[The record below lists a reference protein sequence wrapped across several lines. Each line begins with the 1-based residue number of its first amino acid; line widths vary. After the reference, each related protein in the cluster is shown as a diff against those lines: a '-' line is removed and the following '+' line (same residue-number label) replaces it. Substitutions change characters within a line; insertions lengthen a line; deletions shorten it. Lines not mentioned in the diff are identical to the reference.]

1 MNSRIVSIIALL
13 ATAFGLAAGYQR
25 PGLQTSDRD
34 QGGEERALVWVSF
47 RDKAG
52 TSKTTEIDQR
62 ALRRRARLGRALTYG
77 DLPVSPKYL
86 EAVRC
91 TGAEIRVVS
100 PWLNAVSVSAT
111 REQAVRLAEIDGV
124 EAVSPVAVFRRPG
137 QDAIPSAPAEK
148 GPALIDY
155 GPSSDQVAM
164 MKVDQL
170 HKKGYSGSGVRV
182 TIIDTGFDR
191 WHQSLLRVRVVAER
205 DFQRTLPGGLPD
217 TVTSFQPEQDSLLS
231 QTSHGTAMLSL
242 IGAYQPGTLIGTA
255 YNADFILAKTERQA
269 GSDFY
274 QEEDWWIAALQW
286 AADSQG
292 TDIVSSSLG
301 YRYWSDSVACNYGYW
316 QMDGATARCSRAA
329 DSAAARG
336 VLIVNSIGNVGAGHD
351 TSLVAPADAKGV
363 LAVGGAWSSSGL
375 WSSGAATGPAPDSIR
390 ILPPGRTDSAAIR
403 RIKPDVSSSW
413 QNYCASN
420 YPGSDGRYDQYYYGA
435 GTSGATALTAGLCAL
450 LLEAHPAW
458 RGQPAGVAEALKFS
472 GSLKTTVEAVYS
484 APESLNIALGAY
496 PLYNPGFSGIA
507 NLHKYVTLDGAT
519 YDLYDAYRLGWGVP
533 DGIKALYYETP
544 QTYNDTIFPEEDQ
557 LLDPYP
563 NPVRSDQGAVF
574 LRFYLVRD
582 SYGVIIRIYSLDG
595 RLVRTLGLG
604 SRPASYPVPLVVAG
618 SQVPAIWDLKDD
630 RGNPVP
636 SGLYIAQLSTGWNQS
651 SRKIVVIR

>member
-1 MNSRIVSIIALL
+1 MSPIVVSIIALL
-13 ATAFGLAAGYQR
+13 ALVSGLAAGYER
-25 PGLQTSDRD
+25 LGLQNTAWG

-47 RDKAG
+47 RDKEGSTKAP
-52 TSKTTEIDQR
+52 KIDER
-62 ALRRRARLGRALTYG
+62 AVQRRARLGRDITYG

-86 EAVRC
+86 EAVRR
-91 TGAEIRVVS
+91 TGADVRVVS

-111 REQAVRLAEIDGV
+111 REQAAIIAGLSGV

-137 QDAIPSAPAEK
+137 KDAALPAPAEK
-148 GPALIDY
+148 SPSLIDY
-155 GPSSDQVAM
+155 GPSSAQVAM

-170 HKKGYSGSGVRV
+170 HKKGYSGSGVRL

-191 WHQSLLRVRVVAER
+191 WHQSLLRARVIAER
-205 DFQRTLPGGLPD
+205 DFQRLLPGGLPD
-217 TVTSFQPEQDSLLS
+217 TVTSFQPEQESQLS

-255 YNADFILAKTERQA
+255 YNADFILAKTEKDS
-269 GSDFY
+269 GKDIY

-286 AADSQG
+286 ATDSLG
-292 TDIVSSSLG
+292 TDIISSSLG
-301 YRYWSDSVACNYGYW
+301 YRYWSDSVACNYGYL

-351 TSLVAPADAKGV
+351 TSLVAPSDARGV
-363 LAVGGAWSSSGL
+363 LAVGGAWPSSGQ
-375 WSSGAATGPAPDSIR
+375 WSSGAATGPARDSIR

-420 YPGSDGRYDQYYYGA
+420 YPGSDGRYDQYYYGV

-458 RGQPAGVAEALKFS
+458 RGQPDKIVGALKFS
-472 GSLKTTVEAVYS
+472 GSMRAAVEAVYA
-484 APESLNIALGAY
+484 APESLNIALGVY
-496 PLYNPGFSGIA
+496 PLYNPGFSGISG
-507 NLHKYVTLDGAT
+507 LHKYFNLDGAT

-533 DGIKALYYETP
+533 DGIKALYYEP
-544 QTYNDTIFPEEDQ
+544 PKTYADTIFPEEDQ

-563 NPVRSDQGAVF
+563 NPVRSQQGEVF
-574 LRFYLVRD
+574 LRFFLARD

-595 RLVRTLGLG
+595 RLVRTLDLG
-604 SRPASYPVPLVVAG
+604 SRPASYPVPLGVTG
-618 SQVPAIWDLKDD
+618 SQEPALWNLKDD

-636 SGLYIAQLSTGWNQS
+636 SGLYIVQLSTGWSQS
-651 SRKIVVIR
+651 SKKIVVIR